1 MRFVCVNVRVRVR
14 AIFVFVCVPPCVSSD
29 EARPSSA
36 CVCVCALWGFRFAC
50 VRVCMLGSARAPLPR
65 AAKNTLCMPLRSVVD
80 SNEDQTKYVLAVAS
94 GTSLRGAGRLHQ
106 NRIYSY
112 AEIDYAWKLFL
123 DACCTTGDLLA
134 ALSGVKR
141 LDPLTKKAAAFK
153 RRFRAQY
160 NYSSALKTF
169 ERSGTRRPDQES
181 LHSTKKKWFPSAGKA
196 RREGGGSAA
205 FPAEL
210 ESALVLTVRRAGGRA
225 DFPGSC

>member
-1 MRFVCVNVRVRVR
+1 M
-14 AIFVFVCVPPCVSSD
+14 
-29 EARPSSA
+29 
-36 CVCVCALWGFRFAC
+36 CVCVFVRFLSLCAFLRAFLPTKQGRARPACAC
-50 VRVCMLGSARAPLPR
+50 VRCGGFPFCVCARVHAWLRARAPLPR
-65 AAKNTLCMPLRSVVD
+65 AAKNTLRMPLRSVVD

-134 ALSGVKR
+134 ALRCVKR

-169 ERSGTRRPDQES
+169 ERSGTRRLDQES
-181 LHSTKKKWFPSAGKA
+181 LHSTKKNCFPSAGKA

-210 ESALVLTVRRAGGRA
+210 ESALVLTVR
-225 DFPGSC
+225 